1 MTPRNLS
8 PISVIRNASTG
19 WVALAAFAALCTA
32 QVPQLGSYT
41 DKRCLDPAPGTITPG
56 CPRAVQP
63 CVAGTQCFWCD
74 RKRYVYGEDM
84 VCAMVCATEP
94 GAQCQQLSTTG
105 TTCGA
110 RIDSTC
116 TVGADGIARCQNG
129 VPSATA
135 SQCVPAARCQ

>member
-8 PISVIRNASTG
+8 PISMIRSAWTG
-19 WVALAAFAALCTA
+19 WVALATFAALCTA
-32 QVPQLGSYT
+32 QVPQPGSYT
-41 DKRCLDPAPGTITPG
+41 DKRCRDPAPGTITPG
-56 CPRAVQP
+56 CPRSIQP
-63 CVAGTQCFWCD
+63 CIAGTQCFWCD
-74 RKRYVYGEDM
+74 RKRSVYGDDM
-84 VCAMVCATEP
+84 VCVTEP
-94 GAQCQQLSTTG
+94 GEQCQQLSTSG

-110 RIDSTC
+110 RMDSTC